1 MNNAAILA
9 LGVALLVG
17 GCSGSDDGAS
27 AGTAAEPELTASTSA
42 AATATTAPVP
52 SFDPVWA
59 LQANA
64 TIVLTDAD
72 GAATFSPTDGV
83 GAGDQNNP
91 DWSPDGT
98 RLTFTVGDG
107 RDDLWVVDADG
118 ENAQVLADCASPC
131 VYYDDPTWSPDG
143 QSIAACKLLEVG
155 DNAVASLVSVDVNS
169 GAETSL
175 AGFDPTEFCAGPRF
189 APDGTALVLEVVA
202 RDGLPMSSAII
213 GVTLTVLD
221 LASSPPTELALTDPA
236 LFAATADWNR
246 TGELI
251 VYSALPTADATS
263 NDLFTIRPD
272 GSDPQRLTTLADNG
286 GNAVQPSFDPS
297 GSSVVFVD
305 ASAQQLKRVDLA
317 NGAITP
323 AFPSDFFGDHPRARP
338 PT

>member
-1 MNNAAILA
+1 MRNAAIVA
-9 LGVALLVG
+9 LGVALLVA
-17 GCSGSDDGAS
+17 GCSGSDDGTS
-27 AGTAAEPELTASTSA
+27 AGTSAERAQTTSTSI
-42 AATATTAPVP
+42 AATTTTAPVA
-52 SFDPVWA
+52 SFDPIWA

-72 GAATFSPTDGV
+72 GAETFSPTGGV

-118 ENAQVLADCASPC
+118 ENAQVLADCTSPC
-131 VYYDDPTWSPDG
+131 IYYDDPAWSPDG
-143 QSIAACKLLEVG
+143 QTIAACKLVEADG
-155 DNAVASLVSVDVNS
+155 NAVASLVSVDVNS
-169 GAETSL
+169 GAETAL

-202 RDGLPMSSAII
+202 RDGLPVSSAII
-213 GVTLTVLD
+213 GATLTVLD

-251 VYSALPTADATS
+251 VYSALPAPDATS

-272 GSDPQRLTTLADNG
+272 GSDPQRLTTLSDDG
-286 GNAVQPSFDPS
+286 GNAVQPSFDQS

-305 ASAQQLKRVDLA
+305 ASARQLTRVDLA
-317 NGAITP
+317 NGSITP
-323 AFPSDFFGDHPRARP
+323 AFPSDVFGDHPRARP
-338 PT
+338 ST